1 MKKFVAMLLA
11 VALCIPVIAIVGCSQ
26 EKTLSLLDGKWERF
40 ADSEGVEEE
49 VYTITQ
55 KDGEKMTA
63 AYEKDNGWQLIKYS
77 MAMLDDD
84 KIAML
89 TEMNKLVLEGTLTSD
104 ADEPKFMLKFE
115 MQAGYPNQEIMIR
128 PKSGE
133 AGRYEWDVSWFNL
146 DKATRMVIF
155 CDPGATAKG
164 ELEVTKLEFS
174 SNEVDDQYRIGTP
187 APILNTITAERK
199 TANEGWWDNTSDEL
213 YTVKK
218 NGSEW
223 TVDYNKKNNEW
234 GGLRVL
240 VTGEAMKDFKT
251 VRLTVK
257 GTAGDAMKINFFTG
271 ANHESDELTL
281 TGNDD
286 VIVLDITSFIAEVDC
301 SQEHKIIVMAQPG
314 KTGVTGSFTIKNL
327 EFSTEAKA

>member
-26 EKTLSLLDGKWERF
+26 EKTLNLLDGNWKPYEV
-40 ADSEGVEEE
+40 DGVEEE
-49 VYTITQ
+49 VYTIEQ
-55 KDGEKMTA
+55 SEGSLKASYDGNMDWK
-63 AYEKDNGWQLIKYS
+63 LIQHS
-77 MAMLDDD
+77 
-84 KIAML
+84 IAMYEADQL
-89 TEMNKLVLEGTLTSD
+89 EGLNKLVLEGALTTN
-104 ADEPKFMLKFE
+104 AAEPKFMLKFE

-133 AGRYEWDVSWFNL
+133 AGRYEWDVSWFNI

-164 ELEVTKLEFS
+164 ELKVTKLEFS
-174 SNEVDDQYRIGTP
+174 SGEVEEQYRIGTP
-187 APILNTITAERK
+187 APILNTITSERR
-199 TANEGWWDNTSDEL
+199 TANEGWWDNTNDEL

-240 VTGEAMKDFKT
+240 VTGEAIKDFKT
-251 VRLTVK
+251 VRFTVK
-257 GTAGDAMKINFFTG
+257 GTAGETMKINFFTG

-301 SQEHKIIVMAQPG
+301 TQEHRIIVMAQPG